1 MITQSTAGI
10 TISVESIYQSEYS
23 NPENMHFMFAYRIT
37 IENTSDYTTQLINR
51 HWDIFD
57 SIGEHRT
64 VDGEGVVGEQPIL
77 QPGESHQYVSGCN
90 LNSEMG
96 YMQGYYT
103 MQREIDGQNFRV
115 EIPRFNLIASF
126 RLN

>member
-1 MITQSTAGI
+1 MTTQITEGVR
-10 TISVESIYQSEYS
+10 ISVEAIYQTEYS
-23 NPENMHFMFAYRIT
+23 NPGKMHYMFSYRIT
-37 IENTSDYTTQLINR
+37 IENLTNATIQLVNR

-57 SIGEHRT
+57 SIGEHKQ

-77 QPGESHQYVSGCN
+77 TAGARHQYVSGCN

-96 YMQGYYT
+96 YMEGYYE
-103 MQREIDGQNFRV
+103 MLKELDGTYFTV

-126 RLN
+126 KLN